1 MYYDLIAMIFGVL
14 GTVLLASKRA
24 IKRKELIVFV
34 LFLVSDTFLIVFSA
48 LIQSFPLL
56 ILYSIYLIV
65 SIKGIHKNISK
76 NKNDQNTTP

>member
-56 ILYSIYLIV
+56 LLYSIYLIV

>member
-14 GTVLLASKRA
+14 GTVLLASKRTV
-24 IKRKELIVFV
+24 KRKELIVFV
-34 LFLVSDTFLIVFSA
+34 LFLVSDAFLIVFSA

-56 ILYSIYLIV
+56 ILYSIYLVI

-76 NKNDQNTTP
+76 NKR